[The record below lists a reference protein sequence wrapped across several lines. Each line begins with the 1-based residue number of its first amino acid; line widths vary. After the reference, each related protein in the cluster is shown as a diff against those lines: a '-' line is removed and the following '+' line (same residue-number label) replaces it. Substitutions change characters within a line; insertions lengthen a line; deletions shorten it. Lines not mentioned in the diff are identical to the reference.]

1 MKTFALTIAF
11 CFLSL
16 ATFAAISSNQ
26 LPTGEVNIQAIIH
39 QVQAANEAT
48 THSEVATT
56 SAEEG
61 HELSVKNRYDRI
73 AELRNPLY
81 TTTLLA

>member
-11 CFLSL
+11 CLLSL
-16 ATFAAISSNQ
+16 ATFASASNNH
-26 LPTGEVNIQAIIH
+26 LPNGGVNIQATIT
-39 QVQAANEAT
+39 QAQPATEAADD
-48 THSEVATT
+48 SEVATT
-56 SAEEG
+56 SADQG
-61 HELSVKNRYDRI
+61 DELSVKNRYDRI